1 MKTKVE
7 IFDPAMC
14 CPTGVCGPSV
24 DPELT
29 RISRT
34 VMKLVNEGYDVTRY
48 NLAQEPEQFTN
59 PEVTKLMEDKGMDAL
74 PATVVDGKL
83 VKSGK
88 YPSLSEFAAWFDFNE
103 TAFQVNTPKKKIDF
117 TTK

>member
-59 PEVTKLMEDKGMDAL
+59 TEVTKLMEEKGTEAL

-83 VKSGK
+83 VKAGN
-88 YPSLSEFAAWFDFNE
+88 YPSFGEFAAWFDFNE
-103 TAFQVNTPKKKIDF
+103 SDLQVTTPKKKIDF